1 MNETIL
7 SNIAEG
13 THAGNLSRVLE
24 AAVTTRYLL
33 ARTGSGT
40 DGILVGTAT
49 DLPVGVITDEGAIGD
64 VVNVALLGSAASTR
78 LVVANGNIAAGRLIV
93 ASTAG
98 KVVALPSAPG
108 SYFVVGQAITA
119 AANGGLVE
127 FDPCVPYQRV
137 VS

>member
-1 MNETIL
+1 MNEPIL

-13 THAGNLSRVLE
+13 THAGNVTRVLE

-33 ARTGSGT
+33 ARTGTGT
-40 DGILVGTAT
+40 DGILVATAT
-49 DLPVGVITDEGAIGD
+49 NLPLGVITDEGAIGD
-64 VVNVALLGSAASTR
+64 AVNVALLGSADSTR
-78 LVVANGNIAAGRLIV
+78 LVVANGNISAGALIV

-108 SYFVVGQAITA
+108 TYYIVGQAISD

-127 FDPCVPYQRV
+127 FDPCVPIQRV
-137 VS
+137 VT